1 MSVASIADVTNT
13 SSGTGAPPING
24 LGGQDFLQLL
34 VMQLKNQAPLN
45 PIDDQNFISQMA
57 QLSSLEATNQVSD
70 RVGQMVT
77 NQQQLGAVALVGRDV
92 EYTDSTGSTVQ
103 GKVSSLRL
111 GGAAPMLRIND
122 QDVPLDQIQAVL

>member
-13 SSGTGAPPING
+13 SSSTGALPTNG

-34 VMQLKNQAPLN
+34 VMQLKNQDPLN

-111 GGAAPMLRIND
+111 GGASPMLRIND

>member
-1 MSVASIADVTNT
+1 
-13 SSGTGAPPING
+13 
-24 LGGQDFLQLL
+24 
-34 VMQLKNQAPLN
+34 
-45 PIDDQNFISQMA
+45 MA

-111 GGAAPMLRIND
+111 GGDSRCCGSMIRMCRSIKFRRFFR
-122 QDVPLDQIQAVL
+122 